1 MGCKTF
7 FKIGVSKNPK
17 PSEKVVQVVTGMDL
31 TERKVMV
38 LIGMVIM
45 TLVEECMIQD

>member
-17 PSEKVVQVVTGMDL
+17 PSEKVVQVVTGTALMGRRTTKKL
-31 TERKVMV
+31 AGR
-38 LIGMVIM
+38 IM
-45 TLVEECMIQD
+45 G